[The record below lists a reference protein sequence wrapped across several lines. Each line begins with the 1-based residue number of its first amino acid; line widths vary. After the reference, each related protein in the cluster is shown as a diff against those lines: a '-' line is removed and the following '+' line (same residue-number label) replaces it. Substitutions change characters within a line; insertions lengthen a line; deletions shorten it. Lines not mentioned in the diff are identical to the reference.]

1 MCLYIKN
8 QYLFKEFERE
18 SRRPTTPEFSNFRE
32 ENKQSENEK
41 DKFEYFWQKESV
53 FSQWYPSKFVVDGV
67 EYSCAEQ
74 YMMQQKAGMM
84 LLCSNCHR
92 KSSCTTVLVLKIK
105 VF

>member
-1 MCLYIKN
+1 M
-8 QYLFKEFERE
+8 YLCIEKQIYFEEFERE
-18 SRRPTTPEFSNFRE
+18 STRPTTPEFSNFRE
-32 ENKQSENEK
+32 ENKQPENEK

-92 KSSCTTVLVLKIK
+92 KSSCTTFLVLKIK